1 MFVVIFRAKVRP
13 TENEYSLKTSQK

>member
-13 TENEYSLKTSQK
+13 TDNEYSLKTSQK